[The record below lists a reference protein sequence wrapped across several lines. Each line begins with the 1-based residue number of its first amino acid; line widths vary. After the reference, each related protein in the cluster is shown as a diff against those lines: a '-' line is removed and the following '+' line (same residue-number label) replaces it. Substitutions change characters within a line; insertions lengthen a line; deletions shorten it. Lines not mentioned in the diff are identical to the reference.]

1 MLQPWESVSQSRV
14 ERMARGGQLSRT
26 QLQAWLPRHSAPAH
40 LPSNMALTP
49 SMAPAKQN
57 PSPEVPTLLS
67 LSL

>member
-1 MLQPWESVSQSRV
+1 MGVSLPEPRGQ
-14 ERMARGGQLSRT
+14 RMACGEQLSWT
-26 QLQAWLPRHSAPAH
+26 QLQAWLPWRSAPAH

-57 PSPEVPTLLS
+57 PNPEVPNLLS